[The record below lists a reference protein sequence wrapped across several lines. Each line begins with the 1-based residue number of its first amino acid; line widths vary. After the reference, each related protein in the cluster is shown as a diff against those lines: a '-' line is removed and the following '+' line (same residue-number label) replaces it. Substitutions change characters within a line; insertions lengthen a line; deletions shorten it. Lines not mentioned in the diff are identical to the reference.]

1 MEKGKNI
8 VEQIVDLWCSITG
21 TDLNSKEYT
30 FSVGQEF
37 NLSTAREDL
46 MVATHKTVSTNKLK

>member
-21 TDLNSKEYT
+21 TDFSSKEYT
-30 FSVGQEF
+30 FSSGQEF

-46 MVATHKTVSTNKLK
+46 KASLVLDESGLN